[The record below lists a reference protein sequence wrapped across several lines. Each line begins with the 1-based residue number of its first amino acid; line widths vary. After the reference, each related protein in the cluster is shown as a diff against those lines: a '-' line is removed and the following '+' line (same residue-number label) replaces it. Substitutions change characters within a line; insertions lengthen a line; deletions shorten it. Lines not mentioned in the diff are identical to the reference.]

1 MQEILE
7 RSNATLSSPDL
18 GPTKPR
24 QPNTHILSTGPVVS
38 STSGIERAQNTALGV
53 FLVSVDRW
61 SYGEN
66 RAVSGT
72 LADKTQGR
80 EQNVHEVRDAI

>member
-38 STSGIERAQNTALGV
+38 STSGIERAQNTALGCDFSCPV
-53 FLVSVDRW
+53 TI
-61 SYGEN
+61 GH
-66 RAVSGT
+66 RAPIR
-72 LADKTQGR
+72 LRADQR
-80 EQNVHEVRDAI
+80 LR